1 MDATLWM
8 TNWWMQK
15 LVDTKLYGWNWLD
28 ATIKWLDLEL
38 NGLGHTQART
48 HTDDGPDMTFSA
60 DTNQDKDPFCLSK
73 GPVTR
78 SQTRRLKKI
87 NCCFDLLWTRRKS
100 SQGTEPTLHLF
111 SLWTCLSVNFE
122 IYVLLLLIFD
132 FLKY

>member
-1 MDATLWM
+1 MDGTD
-8 TNWWMQK
+8 WMQQSSDYK
-15 LVDTKLYGWNWLD
+15 
-28 ATIKWLDLEL
+28 ADLEL

-87 NCCFDLLWTRRKS
+87 NCCFDLL
-100 SQGTEPTLHLF
+100 
-111 SLWTCLSVNFE
+111 
-122 IYVLLLLIFD
+122 
-132 FLKY
+132 